1 MRADI
6 KFDYDVYDRIAR
18 TYVDARGRVDYAGVK
33 RELGAL
39 RGFVDQLA
47 ATSPENAPD
56 RFPTGDDR
64 KRYYLTAYNA
74 LVLYFAAEAYPSRHA
89 LWGRLGFFKDKDIV
103 LGGRKLT
110 LNALEHDVI
119 RKQFVDPRI
128 HFFLN
133 CGAASCPP
141 LTARAIADGATDDE
155 LEDAARRFVNDPA
168 NVRFDAAARRLSLS
182 KIFEWYAEDFLRYLT
197 VTRGLDQ
204 PSIADYIAIYLDGA
218 DGHALAE
225 ADKSALRVEYLSYD
239 KSLNE
244 Q

>member
-1 MRADI
+1 
-6 KFDYDVYDRIAR
+6 
-18 TYVDARGRVDYAGVK
+18 
-33 RELGAL
+33 
-39 RGFVDQLA
+39 
-47 ATSPENAPD
+47 
-56 RFPTGDDR
+56 
-64 KRYYLTAYNA
+64 
-74 LVLYFAAEAYPSRHA
+74 VLYFAAEAYPSRHA

-110 LNALEHDVI
+110 LNALEHEVI

-197 VTRGLDQ
+197 VTRGLDR

-225 ADKSALRVEYLSYD
+225 ADKSALRVDYLSYD